1 MAVPGGTSRPPA
13 LDEFIAGLRRL
24 RERAGQ
30 PSFRRMAARS
40 GAVSHATLHLTI
52 TGHRL
57 QPWETVREF
66 VRACGGDEDEW
77 HAHWE
82 HTRAALSGDEAP
94 VPGDPLAPSEHGA
107 ATATTTGTDT
117 DIESADRHHIPEVGG
132 AEVEDAT
139 PDVPPPRTPAEVDH
153 VTGTTVAPARR
164 WRSRRVL
171 VPLGAGVCA
180 AVAAAG
186 FVWLGPTDSW
196 PTGTGPVDDGP
207 AGTGGYAPA
216 LQRGDASFFVGDVT
230 IPDGTV
236 VRPGQQFV
244 KTWRIRNTGSVHWR
258 DRYLQRIDLPIGSN
272 DCRTAERVPINDT
285 APHQDVLISVD
296 VRAPASAPAYCKVHW
311 KMVDDSGRVLLPGYR
326 PVFFEVRVRAE

>member
-82 HTRAALSGDEAP
+82 RTRAALAREQAPDPGQFPCPLGHEHTATPATDVDAGAGSGDHPAP
-94 VPGDPLAPSEHGA
+94 ADTDVDDIPDTPAPWS
-107 ATATTTGTDT
+107 ATT
-117 DIESADRHHIPEVGG
+117 ADHSPTT
-132 AEVEDAT
+132 AE
-139 PDVPPPRTPAEVDH
+139 PP
-153 VTGTTVAPARR
+153 RR
-164 WRSRRVL
+164 WRSKRVL
-171 VPLGAGVCA
+171 VPLGTGVCV
-180 AVAAAG
+180 AVAAATL
-186 FVWLGPTDSW
+186 VWLRPTDGD
-196 PTGTGPVDDGP
+196 PAATG
-207 AGTGGYAPA
+207 AYAPA
-216 LQRGDASFFVGDVT
+216 LHPDDVSEFEGDVT

-244 KTWRIRNTGSVHWR
+244 KTWRIRNAGSVHWR
-258 DRYLQRIDLPIGSN
+258 DRYLQRIDLPIGPD
-272 DCRTAERVPINDT
+272 DCRTPERVPVNDT
-285 APHQDVLISVD
+285 APQQDVLISVD
-296 VRAPASAPAYCKVHW
+296 IRAPASAPAYCKVHW

-326 PVFFEVRVRAE
+326 PVFFEVRVRAM